1 MSDVHAS
8 TLAATS
14 LPPAAIPAGDD
25 WHATRERLEHYFDRT
40 ALDAWTALTSDAP
53 VSKIRATVRAGRDEM
68 RATLLSWL
76 PEDLTG
82 RRILDAGCGTGSLAV
97 EAARRGAEVVGI
109 DVSPQL
115 VDIAVKRAPPELH
128 GRLTFLSGDM
138 LDPRLGT
145 FDHIVSMDVLIHYE
159 ADAIAR
165 ATAGLA
171 ARARESLIFTF
182 APGTPLLRTARAVG
196 RLFPKGDRSPTIV
209 PVGHGD
215 LRARLSR
222 AVPHVKLGRDQRV
235 SRGFYTSHAQEM
247 LIG

>member
-1 MSDVHAS
+1 MSDAHAS

-14 LPPAAIPAGDD
+14 LTPVAIPAGDD
-25 WHATRERLEHYFDRT
+25 WHSTRERLEHYFDRT
-40 ALDAWTALTSDAP
+40 AFDAWAALTSDAP

-115 VDIAVKRAPPELH
+115 VDIAVKRAPAELH
-128 GRLTFLSGDM
+128 SRLKFLSGDM
-138 LDPRLGT
+138 LDPRLGH

-159 ADAIAR
+159 ADAIAQ

-171 ARARESLIFTF
+171 ERARHSLIFTY
-182 APGTPLLRTARAVG
+182 APGTPLLRTARAIG
-196 RLFPKGDRSPTIV
+196 RLFPRNDRAPTII
-209 PVGHGD
+209 PVSPGD
-215 LRARLSR
+215 LQARLGR
-222 AVPHVKLGRDQRV
+222 NLPQARLGRDIRI
-235 SRGFYTSHAQEM
+235 SRGFYTSQAQEV
-247 LIG
+247 LTA